1 MEAKTI
7 LRLIKD
13 DIADLEGIAGEFV
26 LESLPSSDEV
36 DLAIVRA
43 KAILK
48 ELELL
53 HKYTTAVED
62 SLKDINRT
70 EIPTIEVSVQDH
82 IDREPF
88 ELFNR
93 EPYIKNEVTE
103 TIQDQDQYEPIVNV
117 QDVELNSIEPEKIEE
132 SPDSELTALVSEE
145 EVVVPEKPLET
156 IPEIID
162 EQPDNIDDGVVV
174 LKESISDD
182 VIPEEENLMAVNIS
196 DNKVEILVEEVEEAQ
211 KTLGETLVDSHQVV
225 NDILS
230 QEKIESEYQIIPI
243 NSIWDGIGINDR
255 FLFIRELFANSSAK
269 FENTIGTLDKLNS
282 IQEAVEYL
290 KMNFKWNKTEA
301 SQKFL
306 VLVKRRFTK

>member
-53 HKYTTAVED
+53 LKYTTTVERSLNVVNQTAV
-62 SLKDINRT
+62 
-70 EIPTIEVSVQDH
+70 PTIEVPVQNH
-82 IDREPF
+82 IEHVPF
-88 ELFNR
+88 ELFDR
-93 EPYIKNEVTE
+93 EPSTENEVPE
-103 TIQDQDQYEPIVNV
+103 SIQDQDQYNLIDTDQEE
-117 QDVELNSIEPEKIEE
+117 ELNIIEPADIEVL
-132 SPDSELTALVSEE
+132 SDFGLTSAASDE
-145 EVVVPEKPLET
+145 EVVVPEKPMES
-156 IPEIID
+156 IPEIIE
-162 EQPDNIDDGVVV
+162 EQPYNIADDEDVSQ
-174 LKESISDD
+174 ESITNLT
-182 VIPEEENLMAVNIS
+182 IPEEENLIAVNIS
-196 DNKVEILVEEVEEAQ
+196 DNKVEILVDEVEEAQ
-211 KTLGETLVDSHQVV
+211 KTLGESLVDSHQVV
-225 NDILS
+225 NDILF
-230 QEKIESEYQIIPI
+230 QEKIETEYQIIPI

-269 FENTIGTLDKLNS
+269 FENTIGTLDKLNT